1 MNQTELIYKKTKGL
15 SPFAYTVVGEWL
27 YFCDEHIKALFRYH
41 LKKEVCE
48 YVVKF
53 DGRYVNQNFYKM
65 CAYREELWMLPF
77 SDGKIICFNIRREEL
92 SYYSIP
98 EKIKEKR
105 IPFADMFF
113 GEEKG
118 YIVPRGNNRFLIK
131 VDLKTYHMREI
142 ELLKA
147 KREDGLASFLGAV
160 QIHNSIYLAESIEN
174 ILIKFDT
181 DTDDLEVID
190 IENCK
195 LEGLSPKAFEDEIW
209 FVPVNSEKNIVTY
222 DVNSNDFSE
231 KEYPVKG
238 LPENEVCLFMI
249 YNKEIWILANKKKK
263 IYRVNRDMC
272 IESEITI
279 SNFNEKNE
287 AVYIFGVVLDDRFFW
302 HGHSGT
308 PLIYVKNKDV
318 GILDVGK
325 GQTLLSS
332 YLEVVNKGT
341 DKRDVKASGLSVG
354 RQIYYQLK
362 NLKK

>member
-65 CAYREELWMLPF
+65 YAYREELWMLPF
-77 SDGKIICFNIRREEL
+77 SDGKIICFNIRRKEL

-118 YIVPRGNNRFLIK
+118 YIVPRGNNRFLIE

-174 ILIKFDT
+174 ILIKFNT

-249 YNKEIWILANKKKK
+249 YDKEIWFLANKNKK
-263 IYRVNRDMC
+263 IYIVNRNMNT
-272 IESEITI
+272 EAEITI
-279 SNFNEKNE
+279 PDFNESE
-287 AVYIFGVVLDDRFFW
+287 TVVYVSGMLFDNQFFW

-308 PLIYVKNKDV
+308 PLIWVRSGV
-318 GILDVGK
+318 VQMLDVGK
-325 GQTLLSS
+325 DKRLLEV
-332 YLEVVNKGT
+332 YLET
-341 DKRDVKASGLSVG
+341 TSKRNVYERTSGKETIG
-354 RQIYYQLK
+354 EHIYYSIK
-362 NLKK
+362 